1 MPMQEVTIIMATLMG
16 ISLAAASGFR
26 VFLPPFLLSLAARFN
41 VVWFLDIDLI
51 GTQFEFFTSTLSIV
65 VLGIATVAEFAAF
78 YAPWIDN
85 ALDTIATPASIMAG
99 VAMTAIVLEGNDPI
113 IQWAIAI
120 VAGGGVAAT
129 IQSATVATRGL
140 SSTFTFGLG
149 NSAVATGENV
159 ASVALTLIAILIP
172 FLSALFVLVIA
183 STNEAKEEGT
193 SGSVKWLKGP
203 LSSHVGPE
211 DLGDADATVLHLVLF
226 HYGY

>member
-1 MPMQEVTIIMATLMG
+1 MQDVTIIMATLMG

-78 YAPWIDN
+78 YAPWVDS
-85 ALDTIATPASIMAG
+85 ALDTIATPASIVAG
-99 VAMTAIVLEGNDPI
+99 VAMTAIVLEGNEPI
-113 IQWAIAI
+113 IQWTIAI

-129 IQSATVATRGL
+129 IQSATVAIRGL

-172 FLSALFVLVIA
+172 FLSALFVLLIVA
-183 STNEAKEEGT
+183 LLLRMKRKKKEP
-193 SGSVKWLKGP
+193 VD
-203 LSSHVGPE
+203 H
-211 DLGDADATVLHLVLF
+211 
-226 HYGY
+226 

>member
-129 IQSATVATRGL
+129 IQSATGATRGL

-172 FLSALFVLVIA
+172 FLSALFVLVIVA
-183 STNEAKEEGT
+183 LLLRMKRKKKEP
-193 SGSVKWLKGP
+193 V
-203 LSSHVGPE
+203 
-211 DLGDADATVLHLVLF
+211 AQ
-226 HYGY
+226 

>member
-1 MPMQEVTIIMATLMG
+1 MQEVTIIMATLMG

-113 IQWAIAI
+113 VQWTIAI

-172 FLSALFVLVIA
+172 FLSALFVLLIVA
-183 STNEAKEEGT
+183 LLLRMKRKKKEP
-193 SGSVKWLKGP
+193 V
-203 LSSHVGPE
+203 
-211 DLGDADATVLHLVLF
+211 AQ
-226 HYGY
+226 

>member
-1 MPMQEVTIIMATLMG
+1 MQEVTIIMATLMG

-85 ALDTIATPASIMAG
+85 ALDTIATPASIVAG

-172 FLSALFVLVIA
+172 FLSALFVLLIVA
-183 STNEAKEEGT
+183 LLLRMKRKKKEP
-193 SGSVKWLKGP
+193 V
-203 LSSHVGPE
+203 
-211 DLGDADATVLHLVLF
+211 AQ
-226 HYGY
+226 

>member
-1 MPMQEVTIIMATLMG
+1 MQEVTIIMATLMG

-85 ALDTIATPASIMAG
+85 ALDTIATPASILAG

-113 IQWAIAI
+113 IQWTVAI

-172 FLSALFVLVIA
+172 FLSALFVLLIVA
-183 STNEAKEEGT
+183 LLLRMKRKKKEP
-193 SGSVKWLKGP
+193 V
-203 LSSHVGPE
+203 
-211 DLGDADATVLHLVLF
+211 AQ
-226 HYGY
+226 

>member
-1 MPMQEVTIIMATLMG
+1 MQEVTIIMATLMG

-78 YAPWIDN
+78 YAPWVDS
-85 ALDTIATPASIMAG
+85 ALDTIATPASIVAG
-99 VAMTAIVLEGNDPI
+99 VAMTAIVLEGNEPI
-113 IQWAIAI
+113 IQWTIAI

-129 IQSATVATRGL
+129 IQSATVAIRGL

-172 FLSALFVLVIA
+172 FLSALFVLLIVALILIKYRKK
-183 STNEAKEEGT
+183 KEP
-193 SGSVKWLKGP
+193 VD
-203 LSSHVGPE
+203 H
-211 DLGDADATVLHLVLF
+211 
-226 HYGY
+226 

>member
-1 MPMQEVTIIMATLMG
+1 MQEVTIIMATLMG

-78 YAPWIDN
+78 YAPWVDSV
-85 ALDTIATPASIMAG
+85 LDTIATPASIVAG
-99 VAMTAIVLEGNDPI
+99 VAMTAIVLEGNEPI
-113 IQWAIAI
+113 IQWTIAI

-129 IQSATVATRGL
+129 IQSATVAIRGL

-172 FLSALFVLVIA
+172 FLSALFVLLIVA
-183 STNEAKEEGT
+183 LLLRMKRKKKEP
-193 SGSVKWLKGP
+193 VD
-203 LSSHVGPE
+203 H
-211 DLGDADATVLHLVLF
+211 
-226 HYGY
+226 

>member
-1 MPMQEVTIIMATLMG
+1 MQEVTIIMATLMG

-78 YAPWIDN
+78 YAPWVDSV
-85 ALDTIATPASIMAG
+85 LDTIATPASIVAG
-99 VAMTAIVLEGNDPI
+99 IAMTAIVLEGNDPI
-113 IQWAIAI
+113 IQWTIAI

-129 IQSATVATRGL
+129 IQSATVAIRGL

-172 FLSALFVLVIA
+172 FLSAFFVLLIVA
-183 STNEAKEEGT
+183 LLLRMKRKKKEP
-193 SGSVKWLKGP
+193 VD
-203 LSSHVGPE
+203 H
-211 DLGDADATVLHLVLF
+211 
-226 HYGY
+226 

>member
-1 MPMQEVTIIMATLMG
+1 MQEVTVIMATLMG

-26 VFLPPFLLSLAARFN
+26 VFLPPFLLSLVARFN

-78 YAPWIDN
+78 YAPWVDS
-85 ALDTIATPASIMAG
+85 ALDTIATPASILAG
-99 VAMTAIVLEGNDPI
+99 VAMTAIVLEGSDPI
-113 IQWAIAI
+113 IQWTIAI

-129 IQSATVATRGL
+129 IQSTTVAIRGL

-159 ASVALTLIAILIP
+159 ASVVLTLIAILIP
-172 FLSALFVLVIA
+172 FLSALFVLLIVA
-183 STNEAKEEGT
+183 LLLRMKRKKE
-193 SGSVKWLKGP
+193 P
-203 LSSHVGPE
+203 
-211 DLGDADATVLHLVLF
+211 AAQ
-226 HYGY
+226 

>member
-1 MPMQEVTIIMATLMG
+1 MQEVTIIMATLMG

-78 YAPWIDN
+78 YAPWVDS
-85 ALDTIATPASIMAG
+85 ALDTIATPASIVAG
-99 VAMTAIVLEGNDPI
+99 VAMTAIVLEGNEPI
-113 IQWAIAI
+113 IQWTIAI

-129 IQSATVATRGL
+129 IQSATVAIRGL

-149 NSAVATGENV
+149 NPAVATSENV
-159 ASVALTLIAILIP
+159 ASVVLTLIAILIP
-172 FLSALFVLVIA
+172 FLSALFVLLIVA
-183 STNEAKEEGT
+183 LLLRMKRKKKEP
-193 SGSVKWLKGP
+193 VV
-203 LSSHVGPE
+203 H
-211 DLGDADATVLHLVLF
+211 
-226 HYGY
+226 

>member
-172 FLSALFVLVIA
+172 FLSALFVLLIV
-183 STNEAKEEGT
+183 TLLLRMKRKKKEP
-193 SGSVKWLKGP
+193 V
-203 LSSHVGPE
+203 
-211 DLGDADATVLHLVLF
+211 AQ
-226 HYGY
+226 

>member
-1 MPMQEVTIIMATLMG
+1 MQEVTVIMATLMG

-26 VFLPPFLLSLAARFN
+26 VFLPPFLLSLVARFN

-78 YAPWIDN
+78 YAPWVDS
-85 ALDTIATPASIMAG
+85 ALDTIATPASILAG
-99 VAMTAIVLEGNDPI
+99 VAMTAIVLEGSDPI
-113 IQWAIAI
+113 IQWTIAI

-129 IQSATVATRGL
+129 IQSTTVAIRGL

-172 FLSALFVLVIA
+172 FLSALFVLLIVA
-183 STNEAKEEGT
+183 LLLRMKRKKKEP
-193 SGSVKWLKGP
+193 V
-203 LSSHVGPE
+203 
-211 DLGDADATVLHLVLF
+211 AQ
-226 HYGY
+226 

>member
-1 MPMQEVTIIMATLMG
+1 MQEVTIIMATLMG

-172 FLSALFVLVIA
+172 FLSALFVLVIVA
-183 STNEAKEEGT
+183 LLLRMKRKKKE
-193 SGSVKWLKGP
+193 P
-203 LSSHVGPE
+203 
-211 DLGDADATVLHLVLF
+211 AAQ
-226 HYGY
+226 

>member
-1 MPMQEVTIIMATLMG
+1 MQEVTIIMAPRMG

-172 FLSALFVLVIA
+172 FLSALFVLLIVA
-183 STNEAKEEGT
+183 LLLRMKRKKKE
-193 SGSVKWLKGP
+193 P
-203 LSSHVGPE
+203 
-211 DLGDADATVLHLVLF
+211 AAQ
-226 HYGY
+226 

>member
-1 MPMQEVTIIMATLMG
+1 MQEVTIIMATLMG

-113 IQWAIAI
+113 IQWTVAI

-172 FLSALFVLVIA
+172 FLSALFVLLIVA
-183 STNEAKEEGT
+183 LLLRMKRKKKE
-193 SGSVKWLKGP
+193 P
-203 LSSHVGPE
+203 M
-211 DLGDADATVLHLVLF
+211 AQ
-226 HYGY
+226 

>member
-1 MPMQEVTIIMATLMG
+1 MQEVTIIMATLMG

-172 FLSALFVLVIA
+172 FLSAF
-183 STNEAKEEGT
+183 
-193 SGSVKWLKGP
+193 
-203 LSSHVGPE
+203 
-211 DLGDADATVLHLVLF
+211 LVLLIVALLLRLKRKKKEPVAQ
-226 HYGY
+226 

>member
-1 MPMQEVTIIMATLMG
+1 MQEVTIIMATLMG

-85 ALDTIATPASIMAG
+85 ALDTIATPASILAG

-172 FLSALFVLVIA
+172 FLSALFVLLIVA
-183 STNEAKEEGT
+183 LLLRMKRKKKEP
-193 SGSVKWLKGP
+193 V
-203 LSSHVGPE
+203 
-211 DLGDADATVLHLVLF
+211 AQ
-226 HYGY
+226 

>member
-1 MPMQEVTIIMATLMG
+1 MQEVTIIMATLMG

-172 FLSALFVLVIA
+172 FLSAF
-183 STNEAKEEGT
+183 
-193 SGSVKWLKGP
+193 
-203 LSSHVGPE
+203 
-211 DLGDADATVLHLVLF
+211 LVLLIVALLLRMKRKKKEPVAQ
-226 HYGY
+226 

>member
-1 MPMQEVTIIMATLMG
+1 MQEVTIIMATLMG

-41 VVWFLDIDLI
+41 VVWFLDIDLL

-78 YAPWIDN
+78 YAPWVDSV
-85 ALDTIATPASIMAG
+85 LDTIATPASIVAG

-113 IQWAIAI
+113 IQWTIAI

-172 FLSALFVLVIA
+172 FLSALFVLLVVA
-183 STNEAKEEGT
+183 LLLRMKRKKKEP
-193 SGSVKWLKGP
+193 V
-203 LSSHVGPE
+203 
-211 DLGDADATVLHLVLF
+211 AQ
-226 HYGY
+226 

>member
-1 MPMQEVTIIMATLMG
+1 MQEVTIIMATLMG

-120 VAGGGVAAT
+120 VAGGGAATT

-172 FLSALFVLVIA
+172 FLSALFVLVIVA
-183 STNEAKEEGT
+183 LLLRMKRKKKEP
-193 SGSVKWLKGP
+193 V
-203 LSSHVGPE
+203 
-211 DLGDADATVLHLVLF
+211 AQ
-226 HYGY
+226 

>member
-78 YAPWIDN
+78 YAPWVDN

-172 FLSALFVLVIA
+172 FLSALFVLVIVA
-183 STNEAKEEGT
+183 LLLRMKRKKKEP
-193 SGSVKWLKGP
+193 V
-203 LSSHVGPE
+203 
-211 DLGDADATVLHLVLF
+211 AQ
-226 HYGY
+226 

>member
-1 MPMQEVTIIMATLMG
+1 MQEVTIIMATLMG

-41 VVWFLDIDLI
+41 VVWFLDIDLL

-85 ALDTIATPASIMAG
+85 ALDTIATPASIVAG

-172 FLSALFVLVIA
+172 FLSALFVLLIVA
-183 STNEAKEEGT
+183 LLLRMKRKKKEP
-193 SGSVKWLKGP
+193 VD
-203 LSSHVGPE
+203 H
-211 DLGDADATVLHLVLF
+211 
-226 HYGY
+226 